1 MKKIKYIYCVIF
13 FSFIFSNN
21 LNIISYNVHGFPG
34 KKNYNNIVEI
44 INNANDFDL
53 LFIQENWKH
62 NNIFLEKM
70 KDHTFIFNEKVDN
83 SFYPS
88 GLMIGIKKDIDLIEY
103 DEKFFSVCNG
113 YLFNGSDC
121 LASKGFIYLKVDYKG
136 SKINIINTHLDSGSS
151 TKDKITRSIQLQELR
166 DYINYNKLDEPLIMC
181 GDFNIDLF
189 KDEDENIKNFI
200 YDLKLNFV
208 EWSEKY
214 FLKNKIDYI
223 FYTGFKNIKAEAEDV
238 LYNLSDHPPMRTI
251 LELIK

>member
-1 MKKIKYIYCVIF
+1 
-13 FSFIFSNN
+13 
-21 LNIISYNVHGFPG
+21 
-34 KKNYNNIVEI
+34 
-44 INNANDFDL
+44 
-53 LFIQENWKH
+53 
-62 NNIFLEKM
+62 M

-223 FYTGFKNIKAEAEDV
+223 FYSGFKNIKAEAEDV